1 MARLIPGYDER
12 GELFSAYLDGEL
24 TRDEVAL
31 VGEILDGDEGA
42 IAEFHAIRE
51 IRAKVRLLPEFEVPA
66 ALLPDGHL
74 GDRLS
79 AYLDG
84 ELVTME
90 YRRVTRHLVDC
101 PECRAELAELD
112 RARIAVRSLPGVDTG
127 MTGEIPVLAVLPDR
141 RRRRGLVVGGIAATA
156 AAAVLVLGVTLG
168 GGDAPVYSLDDLAAR
183 HVARASAE
191 PASSVLPAMIEVS
204 AP

>member
-1 MARLIPGYDER
+1 MARMTPGFGER

-31 VGEILDGDEGA
+31 VGEILDGDEDA

-51 IRAKVRLLPEFEVPA
+51 VRVALRLLPEFEVPA

-84 ELVTME
+84 ELVSLE
-90 YRRVTRHLVDC
+90 YRRVSRHLVDC
-101 PECRAELAELD
+101 PECRVELAELD

-127 MTGEIPVLAVLPDR
+127 MTGEIPVLQVR
-141 RRRRGLVVGGIAATA
+141 KRRRGLIAGGIAATA
-156 AAAVLVLGVTLG
+156 AAAVLVLGLG
-168 GGDAPVYSLDDLAAR
+168 IGGADAPVYSLDDLAAR

-191 PASSVLPAMIEVS
+191 PASAVLPAMIEVS

>member
-1 MARLIPGYDER
+1 MADLIFDPDEH
-12 GELFSAYLDGEL
+12 GELFSSYLDGQLTPEEVTIVSEL
-24 TRDEVAL
+24 LEADEEAMKEFLAL
-31 VGEILDGDEGA
+31 RSVRTTL
-42 IAEFHAIRE
+42 
-51 IRAKVRLLPEFEVPA
+51 RLLPEFEVPA

-90 YRRVTRHLVDC
+90 HRRVTKHLVDC
-101 PECRAELAELD
+101 ADCRAELQDLD
-112 RARIAVRSLPGVDTG
+112 GARIAVRSLPGVETT
-127 MTGEIPVLAVLPDR
+127 MTNEIPTTPIPHR
-141 RRRRGLVVGGIAATA
+141 RRRIVAGGIGA
-156 AAAVLVLGVTLG
+156 AAAAALLVGLAVG
-168 GGDAPVYSLDDLAAR
+168 GGDEPVFILDDLATH

-191 PASSVLPAMIEVS
+191 PGFAVLPPAIQVA

>member
-1 MARLIPGYDER
+1 MAGVTPDPSER
-12 GELFSAYLDGEL
+12 DELFSAYLDGEL
-24 TRDEVAL
+24 TPDEVAL
-31 VGEILDGDEGA
+31 VSEILEADEDA
-42 IAEFHAIRE
+42 IASFHE
-51 IRAKVRLLPEFEVPA
+51 IRTVRMRLRVLPEFEVPA

-101 PECRAELAELD
+101 SDCRMELQELD
-112 RARIAVRSLPGVDTG
+112 RARIAIRSLPGVDTG
-127 MTGEIPVLAVLPDR
+127 LTDQIPVIPTRKKR
-141 RRRRGLVVGGIAATA
+141 RRYVAGGIGA
-156 AAAVLVLGVTLG
+156 AAAAALILGITMTGGNQATFTLE
-168 GGDAPVYSLDDLAAR
+168 DLSTR

-191 PASSVLPAMIEVS
+191 PAFAILPAMVEVS